1 MKIKHIKTKTQHI
14 IYDPSIS
21 GEMIEDWFRPTYLN
35 EHGLLLSVSSG
46 RGSVWFFRHGKHEF
60 ALKHYQRGGEMASIL
75 KDRYLWRGAEKT
87 RSMKEWKLLSDIYQ
101 KGLPVPQPFALRI
114 KKYPFFYSTDIITV
128 RIKNTKNL
136 ETFLA
141 ADSLSVELWKE
152 LGGVI
157 KKFHAEKIFHADLNT
172 NNILIDSDHNF
183 YLVDFDKS
191 EIKKGEN
198 WKTKNLTRL
207 QRSLEKS
214 KNMTPQDKKKN
225 FEALLEGYKNY

>member
-14 IYDPSIS
+14 IYDASIS
-21 GEMIEDWFRPTYLN
+21 EKLIEDWFSPTYLN

-46 RGSVWFFRHGKHEF
+46 RGTVWFFRHEKYEF
-60 ALKHYQRGGEMASIL
+60 ALKHYQRGGEIASIL
-75 KDRYLWRGAEKT
+75 KDRYLWRGVERT
-87 RSMKEWKLLSDIYQ
+87 RSMKEWKLLSNIYQ
-101 KGLPVPQPFALRI
+101 KGLPAPQPFAVRI

-141 ADSLSVELWKE
+141 ADNLGIELWKK
-152 LGGVI
+152 LGGLI
-157 KKFHAEKIFHADLNT
+157 KKFHTEKICHADLNT

-183 YLVDFDKS
+183 YLIDFDKS

-198 WKTKNLTRL
+198 WKTKNLKRL
-207 QRSLEKS
+207 RRSLRKS
-214 KNMTPQDKKKN
+214 KNMNSHDIKMN
-225 FEALLEGYKNY
+225 FEALLEGYKKH